1 MAQCL
6 VSGSGTLASRARL
19 SITSSNGARKLS
31 NAAAMMTRSG
41 HRTTVRAAASSDCRP
56 IVGYPAPDFE
66 VDAVYDQEFVTVKLS
81 DYAG

>member
-6 VSGSGTLASRARL
+6 VSGSSTLASRARL
-19 SITSSNGARKLS
+19 PVTSSNGSRRLS
-31 NAAAMMTRSG
+31 NVAMSSHGR
-41 HRTTVRAAASSDCRP
+41 RTTVRAAASSGDCRP